1 MADHSVVS
9 QGRIGIVL
17 PPREAFGLR
26 RSGAVALCVRDYA
39 RYSRFA
45 DGIDILGAGVCEYP
59 DVRYR
64 QLTGW
69 RRWWRRDRHAYAA
82 AVVAAAAGYAMLE
95 IHNRPYLIAAI
106 RRGLPDAKLTLH
118 LHNDPQTMDGS
129 RFPNDRQLL
138 LDRCDAVY
146 CVSDFIRRRFLE
158 GIPDAAGKTL
168 TILNGV
174 ALPVSVPNKDKV
186 IAFTGRILP
195 IKGVVELVQAFQAAA
210 LPGWRLVIAGDD
222 PGGLLAGIGDVR
234 VDRLG
239 QIAHDE
245 AIALLARAEIAAVP
259 SMWDDPCPRAA
270 IEALAQG
277 CALVASRRGGLPEI
291 GGQAALFVDP
301 SDTAGFADTL
311 RRLASDEI
319 FRKDMQIR
327 GRVQAADKLEIGAAT
342 ARLDS
347 VRARLLA

>member
-26 RSGAVALCVRDYA
+26 RSGAVALCVRDFA

-64 QLTGW
+64 QLMGW
-69 RRWWRRDRHAYAA
+69 RRWWRRDRDAYAA

-95 IHNRPYLIAAI
+95 IHNRPYLVAAI

-129 RFPNDRQLL
+129 RSSNERQLL
-138 LDRCDAVY
+138 LDSCDAIY
-146 CVSDFIRRRFLE
+146 CVSDFIRGRFLE
-158 GIPDAAGKTL
+158 AVEDATGKVL

-174 ALPVSVPNKDKV
+174 AVPPIAPAKAKV
-186 IAFTGRILP
+186 IAFTGRVLP
-195 IKGVVELVQAFQAAA
+195 IKGVVELARAFEAAN
-210 LPGWRLVIAGDD
+210 LPEWRLAIAGDD
-222 PGGLLAGIGDVR
+222 PGGLLAGLNGASI
-234 VDRLG
+234 DRLG
-239 QIAHDE
+239 QVPHDE

-277 CALVASRRGGLPEI
+277 CALVASCRGGLPEI
-291 GGQAALFVDP
+291 GGEAAVFVDP
-301 SDTAGFADTL
+301 SDTAAFAAAL
-311 RRLASDEI
+311 RRLASDEG
-319 FRKDMQIR
+319 FRLDMQIR
-327 GRVQAADKLEIGAAT
+327 GRAQAAEKLEIGAAT
-342 ARLDS
+342 ARLDA